1 MNLTALIVVVYMAI
15 TIGISLY
22 FRKRNN
28 DSKGFMTAKGELG
41 ILLIIPLL
49 FSELIAGAG
58 TIGNAQKSFN
68 MGFSSVWA
76 DWGLALGVFLFVLL
90 TLKFYISINKTKGV
104 ISVPEAYKYIFDE
117 KCRIVMLFVIFIT
130 YLILFSNQ
138 PVAVGAI
145 LGPLF
150 GINETLVA
158 WIAAAI
164 FIIITLSG
172 GMRGIAFMNVMHAVI
187 MMIGLF
193 IVAYKAVTY
202 AGGMDALHS
211 ALPESYFSFTQPN
224 LPTTI
229 ANGLGTAISM
239 LAAATAVTV
248 SFTSKSLKTA
258 RIGMPIAAMIVAP
271 FAICPSLI
279 GMCAKV
285 VMPDIDPSGAL
296 FSMAHELGSVYSG
309 VASMAILAAIWSTAP
324 VLMMI
329 AATTLT
335 RDFYKVIRPN
345 ASDKQEL
352 FFSRMSIIGI
362 GVIGTLLG
370 LTADSILDQMY
381 GAFQIRSIVAITLLV
396 ALFWK
401 RVTTTAAFWSMLV
414 GGATA
419 AIWFFAGNP
428 MNISCFWPGAL
439 LCLVILVSVTFITNR
454 DNKVSPGYI
463 LYKKSVAILETKE
476 KQARVRKAN
485 N

>member
-1 MNLTALIVVVYMAI
+1 MNLTAILVISYMAV

-28 DSKGFMTAKGELG
+28 DTKSFMTAKGELG
-41 ILLIIPLL
+41 IILVIPLL

-58 TIGNAQKSFN
+58 TIGNAQKAFN
-68 MGFSSVWA
+68 MGLSSVWA
-76 DWGLALGVFLFVLL
+76 DWGLALGVFLFVIL
-90 TLKFYISINKTKGV
+90 TLKFYKAMNETKGV
-104 ISVPEAYKYIFDE
+104 ISVPEAYKYMFDE

-145 LGPLF
+145 IGPLF
-150 GINETLVA
+150 GVNETFVA

-164 FIIITLSG
+164 FMLVTLSG
-172 GMRGIAFMNVMHAVI
+172 GMRGIAFMNFMHAAI
-187 MMIGLF
+187 MLVGMG

-202 AGGMDALHS
+202 AGGLDNLH
-211 ALPESYFSFTQPN
+211 AELPESYFSLTQPD
-224 LPTTI
+224 LFTTV

-248 SFTSKSLKTA
+248 SFTSKDLRTA
-258 RIGMPIAAMIVAP
+258 RIGMPIAALIVAP

-285 VMPDIDPSGAL
+285 VMPEIDSSGAL
-296 FSMAHELGSVYSG
+296 FSMAHELGAVYSG
-309 VASMAILAAIWSTAP
+309 VASMAILAAVWSTAP

-335 RDFYKVIRPN
+335 RDLYKVIKPKSTDR
-345 ASDKQEL
+345 QQL
-352 FFSRMSIIGI
+352 LFSRVSIVGI
-362 GVIGTLLG
+362 GVVGTFLG

-396 ALFWK
+396 AIFWK

-414 GGATA
+414 GGTTA

-428 MNISCFWPGAL
+428 LNISCFWPGAV
-439 LCLVILVSVTFITNR
+439 LCLAILIIITFITNR
-454 DNKVSPGYI
+454 NNEISPGYI
-463 LYKKSVAILETKE
+463 LYKKALTELKVNDKKKHQVEN
-476 KQARVRKAN
+476 Q
-485 N
+485 